1 MTLLRPRQRHKLL
14 SRRPKALLSFYR
26 DLIQLI
32 PLLSQTETSNI
43 VALTSEVSVLAG
55 IDRILTQEDLIPI

>member
-1 MTLLRPRQRHKLL
+1 MTLLRQRQRHKLL
-14 SRRPKALLSFYR
+14 SRRPKVLLSFYR

-43 VALTSEVSVLAG
+43 VAHKSEVSVLAG
-55 IDRILTQEDLIPI
+55 IYRILTQEDLIPI